1 MIINMGA
8 LNLKSLSLEK
18 DSCVIAQIVLVDR
31 KLGFCSSRW
40 QRGGPRG
47 GTF

>member
-31 KLGFCSSRW
+31 KLGQVLQTRCLANGF
-40 QRGGPRG
+40 
-47 GTF
+47 